1 MNDLVVMHSERPM
14 VSSLLIAEKF
24 DKAHSVI
31 LRKIR
36 SLDCSKEFLLNN
48 FVQSDFATDR
58 GRKFE
63 CFMMTRDGFTFLCM
77 GLTGKDAAKWK
88 EAYIKAFNKME
99 KTLLRKS
106 DALGWKQA
114 RLQSKT
120 VRKDFTDVVKRFV
133 DYATK
138 QGSKSAAM
146 YYTNIT
152 KMEYSALELTEKG
165 QKVSKD
171 FRNTLDLMDLS
182 FLSAAEFV
190 AQNALDEGM
199 HRHLPYKEIYKLA
212 KERVQAYAGTV
223 MIGLKQI
230 KGESDE

>member
-1 MNDLVVMHSERPM
+1 MNDLVVMHKDKPM
-14 VSSLLIAEKF
+14 VSSELIARKF
-24 DKAHSVI
+24 G
-31 LRKIR
+31 KIHR
-36 SLDCSKEFLLNN
+36 NVMRDIENLECSDRFSTLNFEQSEFTNE
-48 FVQSDFATDR
+48 R
-58 GRKFE
+58 GRAYT
-63 CFMMTRDGFTFLCM
+63 CYLMTRDGFAFLCM
-77 GLTGKDAAKWK
+77 GFTGKDAAVWK
-88 EAYIKAFNKME
+88 EKYIDAFNKME
-99 KTLLRKS
+99 KALLRKS
-106 DALGWKQA
+106 DNIGWRQA
-114 RLQSKT
+114 RLQSKE

-146 YYTNIT
+146 YYMNIT

-199 HRHLPYKEIYKLA
+199 HRHLPYKEIYRLA
-212 KERVQAYAGTV
+212 KERVQSYASTV
-223 MIGLKQI
+223 MVGIKHLDKQ
-230 KGESDE
+230 

>member
-1 MNDLVVMHSERPM
+1 MNDLVVMHKNKPM
-14 VSSLLIAEKF
+14 VSSELVAKKF
-24 DKAHSVI
+24 GKVHKNI
-31 LRKIR
+31 LAAIR
-36 SLDCSKEFLLNN
+36 DLDCSPEFSRLNFQPSEFTTN
-48 FVQSDFATDR
+48 R
-58 GRKFE
+58 GRKYP
-63 CFMMTRDGFTFLCM
+63 CYLMTRDGFTFLCM

-99 KTLLRKS
+99 KELIKKT
-106 DALGWKQA
+106 DDITWKQA
-114 RLQSKT
+114 RLQSKE
-120 VRKDFTDVVKRFV
+120 VRKDFTDVIKRFV

-138 QGSKSAAM
+138 QGSKSAVM
-146 YYTNIT
+146 YYANIT

-165 QKVSKD
+165 QKLPSD

-230 KGESDE
+230 EEESK